1 MTFHYNHNLRELS
14 KNLRNEST
22 KSEILLWQH
31 IKSQA
36 LGVAFNRQF
45 PIENYIID
53 FYCKELKLAVEIDG
67 ISHDSAESQI
77 KDEERQHRLESYGIK
92 FIRLDDREVM
102 YDIENSLRTIKEAIN
117 VLRTE
122 TKHPPTPLHKGE
134 NLRYLEIL
142 KQYWGYDNFRGIQ
155 EEIINSIGEGHD
167 TLGLMPTGGGKS
179 ITFQVPALAKEGLC
193 LVITPLIA
201 LMKDQ
206 VRNLRDRGIKALAIY
221 SGMTREEIVVALENC
236 IFGDYKFLYISPER
250 LDTEIFQTKLR
261 HMKVSMITVDES
273 HCISQWGY
281 DFRPAYLKIADI
293 RKMLPDVP
301 VLALTATATPEVVK
315 DIQLKL
321 GFKEG
326 SQTFRMS
333 FERRNLAYIVRKTEN
348 KPEELLHIL
357 NRVKGSAIVYTRN
370 RKRTR
375 EVAELLV
382 NHQIT
387 ATFYHAGLNN
397 DVKDQ
402 RQKSWLTGE
411 SRVMVATNAFG
422 MGIDKPN
429 VRIVIHMD
437 MPDSPEAYFQEAGR
451 AGRDGQKAY
460 AVLLHA
466 KSDKTTLNKRITDT
480 FPDKEYIRQVY
491 ENINYFY
498 QMAMG
503 DGLGCTF
510 AFNIDEFCHNFKHF
524 PIQVD
529 SALKILTRAGYLEY
543 TDEQDNASRLL
554 FTLRRDELYKLQEYD
569 ADTEKLLNVILRS
582 YTGLFTDYAYINE
595 ESLEVRTGLSRQQ
608 IYDTLVMLTKRR
620 ILHYIPRKKT
630 PYIIYTRERQEK
642 DRLFISQE
650 VYEERKKSFTD
661 RINAMIEY
669 ASSEENCRSRML
681 LRYFGEK
688 NEHNCG
694 QCDTCLQKH
703 ETGLKLGDFQEL
715 KEWTLQTLKTNPCP
729 VAELVS
735 KRHEEKEKVQQVISF
750 LLSEEIIQI
759 KDGILTT

>member
-1 MTFHYNHNLRELS
+1 MTY
-14 KNLRNEST
+14 
-22 KSEILLWQH
+22 Q
-31 IKSQA
+31 
-36 LGVAFNRQF
+36 
-45 PIENYIID
+45 
-53 FYCKELKLAVEIDG
+53 
-67 ISHDSAESQI
+67 
-77 KDEERQHRLESYGIK
+77 
-92 FIRLDDREVM
+92 
-102 YDIENSLRTIKEAIN
+102 
-117 VLRTE
+117 
-122 TKHPPTPLHKGE
+122 
-134 NLRYLEIL
+134 EIL
-142 KQYWGYDNFRGIQ
+142 KQHWGYDNFRGIQ
-155 EEIINSIGEGHD
+155 EEIINSIGAGND

-179 ITFQVPALAKEGLC
+179 ITFQVPALVKEGLC

-221 SGMTREEIVVALENC
+221 SGMSREEIVVALENC

-250 LDTEIFQTKLR
+250 LDTEIFQAKLKR
-261 HMKVSMITVDES
+261 MKVSMITVDES

-293 RKMLPDVP
+293 RKMLPEVP
-301 VLALTATATPEVVK
+301 VLALTATATPEVIK
-315 DIQLKL
+315 DIRQKL
-321 GFKEG
+321 DFKEG

-333 FERRNLAYIVRKTEN
+333 FERKNLAYIVRRAEN
-348 KPEELLHIL
+348 KQEELLHIL
-357 NRVKGSAIVYTRN
+357 TSVSGSAIVYARN

-375 EVAELLV
+375 EIAEWL
-382 NHQIT
+382 NNQHIT
-387 ATFYHAGLNN
+387 ATFYHAGLND

-402 RQKSWLTGE
+402 RQKSWQTGE

-422 MGIDKPN
+422 MGIDKPD
-429 VRIVIHMD
+429 VRLVVHVD

-480 FPDKEYIRQVY
+480 FPDKEYIRNVY
-491 ENINYFY
+491 ENINYFF

-503 DGLGCTF
+503 DGRGCTF

-543 TDEQDNASRLL
+543 TDEQDNASRLI

-569 ADTEKLLNVILRS
+569 ADTEKLIHTILRS

-595 ESLEVRTGLSRQQ
+595 ESLGIRTGLTTQQ
-608 IYDTLVMLTKRR
+608 IYDTLVTLSKRHV
-620 ILHYIPRKKT
+620 LHYIPRKKT
-630 PYIIYTRERQEK
+630 PYIIYTRERQDK
-642 DRLFISQE
+642 DKLHLSKE
-650 VYEERKKSFTD
+650 VYEDRKESYVT
-661 RINAMIEY
+661 RIKAMIEY

-688 NEHNCG
+688 NEHNCM
-694 QCDTCLQKH
+694 QCDVCLQKH
-703 ETGLKLGDFQEL
+703 DTGLKEGEFQEL
-715 KEWTLQTLKTNPCP
+715 KEQILNRLNTSPCP
-729 VAELVS
+729 ATELVS
-735 KRHEEKEKVQQVISF
+735 LSNTDKEKLNIVVSF
-750 LLSEEIIQI
+750 LLAEEIISL
-759 KDGILTT
+759 KDGILYA